1 MTTAQATTFFDTT
14 TLVEPI
20 DRKAVRKY
28 GRDPSTGDRVAWGC
42 GTVTLV
48 MLVTPFLLAFLAGGI
63 ALTVFLAE
71 AAGPRAAVPV
81 GGMLGLW
88 VLLMTAGM
96 VSSALR
102 TRTENE
108 RAYRLR
114 RFAAAN
120 GMEYRRTG
128 AVTDKPGMLFPRV
141 RSRYAQDVVS
151 DDRGR
156 VMEIGNIRC
165 EGRALIGRTRRW
177 GYLALRLDT
186 PLPHIVLDAV
196 GNNSLGDSSLPV
208 GFKAAQRLSLEG
220 DFDRAFRLYCPAGY
234 ERDALY
240 LFTPDI
246 MARFIDNAA
255 ELDVEI
261 VDDWMFLYRR
271 ADLATLDPATWEW
284 LGSVHAAMTGKLA
297 QWERWRDGRVATADD
312 DAIPLLRPPRGVA
325 VPGQRLRRTLPWATI
340 LLAAAS
346 IVTVYQAFSAT

>member
-1 MTTAQATTFFDTT
+1 MTTAQATTYFDTT
-14 TLVEPI
+14 ALVESI
-20 DRKAVRKY
+20 DRKAVRKF
-28 GRDPSTGDRVAWGC
+28 GRDPSTGDRVASGC
-42 GTVTLV
+42 GTVLV
-48 MLVTPFLLAFLAGGI
+48 VAILAPFVLAFFGGGI
-63 ALTVFLAE
+63 LLTGFLA
-71 AAGPRAAVPV
+71 ATAGPRAAVPV

-88 VLLMTAGM
+88 VLVIIACLI
-96 VSSALR
+96 SATLR

-120 GMEYRRTG
+120 SLEYQRTEV
-128 AVTDKPGMLFPRV
+128 VTDKPGMLFPRV

-156 VMEIGNIRC
+156 AMEIGNIRC
-165 EGRALIGRTRRW
+165 EGRARIGRTRRW

-196 GNNSLGDSSLPV
+196 GTNSLGDSSLPV

-261 VDDWMFLYRR
+261 VDDWMFFYRR

-284 LGSVHAAMTGKLA
+284 LGSVRAAMTGKLA
-297 QWERWRDGRVATADD
+297 QWERWRDGRVATAGEDG
-312 DAIPLLRPPRGVA
+312 IPLLRPPRGVA
-325 VPGQRLRRTLPWATI
+325 EPGQRLRRTLPWATI
-340 LLAAAS
+340 ALAAAS
-346 IVTVYQAFSAT
+346 ILTVYQALSAI

>member
-20 DRKAVRKY
+20 DRKGVRKY
-28 GRDPSTGDRVAWGC
+28 GRDPSTGDRVAGGC

-48 MLVTPFLLAFLAGGI
+48 MLVTPFVLAFFCGGI
-63 ALTVFLAE
+63 LLTVFLAGT
-71 AAGPRAAVPV
+71 AGPRAAVPV

-96 VSSALR
+96 VSSALL
-102 TRTENE
+102 TRADNE

-114 RFAAAN
+114 RFAEAN
-120 GMEYRRTG
+120 GLRYRWTTQI
-128 AVTDKPGMLFPRV
+128 ADKPGMIFSRV
-141 RSRYAQDVVS
+141 RSGWARDVLLGDGEVPIEVGNVRCNR
-151 DDRGR
+151 RGW
-156 VMEIGNIRC
+156 
-165 EGRALIGRTRRW
+165 LWRTQRW
-177 GYLALRLDT
+177 GYLALRLQT

-196 GNNSLGDSSLPV
+196 GNNSLGVSSLPV
-208 GFKAAQRLSLEG
+208 GFKAAQRLGLEG

-261 VDDWMFLYRR
+261 VDDWMFFYRR

-284 LGSVHAAMTGKLA
+284 LGSVQAAMTGKLA
-297 QWERWRDGRVATADD
+297 QWERWRDGRVATAGEDG
-312 DAIPLLRPPRGVA
+312 IPLLRPPRGVA
-325 VPGQRLRRTLPWATI
+325 EPGRRLRRTLPWATI
-340 LLAAAS
+340 ALAAAS
-346 IVTVYQAFSAT
+346 IVTVYQPLSAI